1 MKTTEYIKTK
11 IDKLPKGYVFTY
23 NDFLS
28 EPTNR
33 EAIIKALNRMAIAGK
48 IAKLSKGKFYK
59 AENTV
64 FGKLQPN
71 QFSIN

>member
-11 IDKLPKGYVFTY
+11 PDNLPKGNVFNY

-28 EPTNR
+28 ESTNK
-33 EAIIKALNRMAIAGK
+33 EAIIKAFNRMAIAGK
-48 IAKLSKGKFYK
+48 IANLSKGKYYK
-59 AENTV
+59 VENMV

-71 QFSIN
+71 